1 MRWLGWL
8 QGASAHPVFDG
19 WLPASLLQGNIRVFG
34 RVRPIT
40 KEDGEGPEAANAV
53 TFDAD
58 DDAVLYLL
66 HKGKQVS
73 FELDK
78 VFPPQ
83 ASQEEVR
90 ATIHTAGVT
99 GGGSYLLL
107 TLSPVSLRCFRRF
120 KPWSP
125 PALMATM
132 SASLPMGR
140 QGQEKPTQW
149 R

>member
-1 MRWLGWL
+1 M
-8 QGASAHPVFDG
+8 
-19 WLPASLLQGNIRVFG
+19 
-34 RVRPIT
+34 
-40 KEDGEGPEAANAV
+40 

-83 ASQEEVR
+83 ASQEEVG
-90 ATIHTAGVT
+90 ATVHTAGVRR
-99 GGGSYLLL
+99 GGSFSS
-107 TLSPVSLRCFRRF
+107 LSPVSLRCFRRF